1 MNGWYLIL
9 FWRLILQMPAA
20 TLRIFWLK
28 VKIEFRG
35 LVSTWYFLFLRPTY
49 YKPGQMEILWKWKK
63 IYALCHKF
71 VTFGLHIILSVT
83 VMKINCSLN
92 LKTLSPPLPLWRAL
106 YMLGLICCRNCETQS
121 PYDKTFFLFARKL
134 KRSWWMIRQS
144 EYVRLI
150 RQFISLAHVCFA
162 S

>member
-1 MNGWYLIL
+1 MFFFRRAVPNNQSIIQILMNGWYLIL

-92 LKTLSPPLPLWRAL
+92 LKTLSSPSTPVTCFVYA
-106 YMLGLICCRNCETQS
+106 GL
-121 PYDKTFFLFARKL
+121 DLL
-134 KRSWWMIRQS
+134 
-144 EYVRLI
+144 
-150 RQFISLAHVCFA
+150 
-162 S
+162 